1 MIRVVTDDLAT
12 LAVDAVL
19 RAANESLDP
28 VTPSAARLDQAA
40 GRRFMEQHRL
50 QAPLEV
56 GAAVVTG
63 GGDLA
68 APLVVHVVIQGEGT
82 PAGRDTVRR
91 ALTSAW
97 QRASDWKLA
106 RVATHLIGIGAG
118 ALSVEDATRLMME
131 TFRHHPTTE
140 GCPASLAIVVEGET
154 DRDIVQAIVGRAG
167 A

>member
-1 MIRVVTDDLAT
+1 VIRVTTDDLAT

-40 GRRFMEQHRL
+40 GARFVEQRRL
-50 QAPLEV
+50 QSPLEV

-63 GGDLA
+63 GGNLA
-68 APLVVHVVIQGEGT
+68 APLVVHVVIQGEDT

-97 QRASDWKLA
+97 QRTTDWRLA
-106 RVATHLIGIGAG
+106 HIATHLIGTGAG
-118 ALSVEDATRLMME
+118 ALSLEDATRLMME
-131 TFRHHPTTE
+131 TFRHHSAIG
-140 GCPASLAIVVEGET
+140 GCPTSLAIVVERDA
-154 DRDIVQAIVGRAG
+154 DREIVQAIVTGAG
-167 A
+167 T